1 MKGQKQRKLSRRAVA
16 KVRYQVKEA
25 LIKKRSVKNYRPT
38 IASINSWFNTLNR
51 GIFGSRLQTPTFKIK
66 RLKGC
71 FAQCI
76 CLWDARSVQCPKHE
90 LPVGQNHPS
99 IEFVIEMKTV
109 YDTWKDF
116 IETLAHEMVH
126 LHQMTVD
133 LDPTSNH
140 NANFYRWRP
149 TFKRFGLGLCL

>member
-1 MKGQKQRKLSRRAVA
+1 MKGKKQRKLSRHAVA

-25 LIKKRSVKNYRPT
+25 LKQKSSVRNYRPT
-38 IASINSWFNTLNR
+38 IASINSWFNTLNK
-51 GIFGSRLQTPTFKIK
+51 GIFNSKLHTPKFRIK

-71 FAQCI
+71 YAQCI
-76 CLWDARSVQCPKHE
+76 CVWDARAVKCPSNE
-90 LPVGQNHPS
+90 LPVGQDHPS

-109 YDTWKDF
+109 YITWKDF

-126 LHQMTVD
+126 LYQMTVD

-140 NANFYRWRP
+140 NINFYKWRP
-149 TFKRFGLGLCL
+149 TFKRFGLGLSL